1 MNNKKGKVFIKMALI
16 LGILAITSCSNQLT
30 AKGETDYIIH
40 DHSKNVNDE
49 KNIPSIYKNLKDING
64 GKVLVFHFNLNS
76 SQPHPNN
83 TNNRNN
89 AKNTIVSDHSL
100 KTDTHQLAIERLPH
114 RN

>member
-1 MNNKKGKVFIKMALI
+1 MNNKRKKVFINMALI

-30 AKGETDYIIH
+30 AKGETDNVIN
-40 DHSKNVNDE
+40 DNSKIVNNE
-49 KNIPSIYKNLKDING
+49 QTVSSIYKNLKDING

-76 SQPHPNN
+76 SHPHPNN

-89 AKNTIVSDHSL
+89 AKNTVVSDHSL
-100 KTDTHQLAIERLPH
+100 QADNHQLAIERLPH